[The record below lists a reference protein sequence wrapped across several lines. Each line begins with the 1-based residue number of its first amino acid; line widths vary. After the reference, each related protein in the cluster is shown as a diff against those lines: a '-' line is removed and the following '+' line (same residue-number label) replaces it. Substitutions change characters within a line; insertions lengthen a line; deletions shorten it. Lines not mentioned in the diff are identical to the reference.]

1 MGRVTDALKKVTDDR
16 LEMIQKKP
24 GIQYVVKKVEN
35 TSIEEHIVAFHDP
48 MSPISEQYNTMRTNL
63 QQLKKTKKYKTFIV
77 TSSINGEGKTVTSTN
92 LAMTIAR
99 DLNENSVLL
108 LDADMRKGRVAK
120 YMGLSSSPGLSEYL
134 SGEAD
139 VNDIMLNPGVENCT
153 VITSGK
159 PKRNPSEL
167 LNSKKMKDLLSVL
180 RKKYDFIL
188 IDTPPVVSMSD
199 ACILGPVSDAVIL
212 VVQAG
217 RTQRDMIKN
226 AEKKIL
232 QSGMKIAGFV
242 MTKIEYHLPGYLS
255 KYMQKYDG
263 YYAYRKYSNDDIKQK
278 EMVS

>member
-1 MGRVTDALKKVTDDR
+1 MGRVTAALKKVTDDR

-24 GIQYVVKKVEN
+24 EVQYIVKKVKN
-35 TSIEEHIVAFHDP
+35 TSIEDHIVAFHDP
-48 MSPISEQYNTMRTNL
+48 MSPISEQYNTLRTNL
-63 QQLKKTKKYKTFIV
+63 HQLKKTKKYKTFMV
-77 TSSINGEGKTVTSTN
+77 TSSIDGEGKTVTSVN

-99 DLNENSVLL
+99 DLNERSVLL
-108 LDADMRKGRVAK
+108 IDADMRKGRSAK
-120 YMGLSSSPGLSEYL
+120 YIGLPSSPGLSDFL
-134 SGEAD
+134 SGD
-139 VNDIMLNPGVENCT
+139 VSVNDIIMNPGIDNFT

-167 LNSKKMKDLLSVL
+167 LNSKKMKDLVSTL
-180 RKKYDFIL
+180 RKKYDYIL
-188 IDTPPVVSMSD
+188 IDTPPGISISD
-199 ACILGPVSDAVIL
+199 ACILGPMADAAIL

-226 AEKKIL
+226 AEKKLL
-232 QSGMKIAGFV
+232 QSGIKIAGFV

-263 YYAYRKYSNDDIKQK
+263 YYAYRKYSNDNIKQK